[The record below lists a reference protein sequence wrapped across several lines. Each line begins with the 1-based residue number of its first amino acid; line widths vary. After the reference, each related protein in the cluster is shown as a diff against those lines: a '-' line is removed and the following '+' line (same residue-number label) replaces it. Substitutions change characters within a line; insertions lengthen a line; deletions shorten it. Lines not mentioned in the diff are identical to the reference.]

1 MNKKYIIFAT
11 IVCVVLLILF
21 LMAYEFH
28 FNVNRYSWE
37 SRCTSNYNL
46 NNTTT
51 RFAVTND
58 KDELV
63 LDDNGERI
71 IKTSVETKATLSI
84 HCECDVTYN
93 NKQTQYQFDINKTYD
108 HELDE
113 ESKDCTPICR
123 AMCEEKIEELKT
135 QK

>member
-1 MNKKYIIFAT
+1 MNKKYLVGTI

-21 LMAYEFH
+21 LMTYKFH
-28 FNVNRYSWE
+28 SYSYQYGWD

-46 NNTTT
+46 NSTTT

-63 LDDNGERI
+63 LDDNGERV

-108 HELDE
+108 HELDK

-123 AMCEEKIEELKT
+123 AACEEKIEELKA